1 MSLYPKSR
9 YFCKERGRVLLKN
22 EKAIMQ
28 IITTGGD
35 ARAKYLTA
43 LQETRKGNWEEVD
56 RLLEQAEANLNEA
69 HNVQTSL
76 IQGEIRGEEVDVNL
90 LMVHAQDHLMNA
102 ITVKDL
108 VCEIIK
114 MIRKKDD

>member
-1 MSLYPKSR
+1 M
-9 YFCKERGRVLLKN
+9 KN
-22 EKAIMQ
+22 EQEIMQ

-43 LQETRKGNWEEVD
+43 LQEARNRNWREVD
-56 RLLEQAEANLNEA
+56 ELLEQAEISLNEA
-69 HNVQTSL
+69 HKTQTSL
-76 IQGEIRGEEVDVNL
+76 IQREIRGEEIETSL

-108 VCEIIK
+108 VCEMILFIK
-114 MIRKKDD
+114 EKVNEESGRIK